1 MKEGATLT
9 MHVYKKNG
17 KKEKNTDCIC
27 RFCHHRTYI
36 RQDLR
41 GGNRSQRYDLLTCH
55 QNTIQIFTT
64 RKSRG
69 SGNH

>member
-9 MHVYKKNG
+9 MHVYKK
-17 KKEKNTDCIC
+17 KTDRKRKILIVSAD
-27 RFCHHRTYI
+27 FVTTELIYA
-36 RQDLR
+36 
-41 GGNRSQRYDLLTCH
+41 GNRSQRYDLLTCH